1 MNPGKRFKL
10 LFAFLLPSVLIPG
23 TLPGQAQEGEYDWM
37 WMENSEPEWYGPT
50 EGVLADAL
58 QSDMHKVEEIVFA
71 VRANGRGWHWYENAG
86 YVIDNPNAWKYG
98 GKGGQL
104 SVLNLGTGEIRHLVD
119 DPGGDVR
126 DPAVHF
132 DGETILFSYRP
143 ADENR
148 FHLYTIRADGTG
160 LTQLTDSEEFDD
172 YEPCWLPDGGI
183 MFVSNR
189 AMRWVPCWTT
199 EVGTT
204 YTCEADGSNIR
215 QISFGVEHENNPWPL
230 NDGRIAYT
238 RWEYVN
244 RDQMSFHGLW
254 TFNPDGANQMVL
266 LNNLGLGDTFH
277 ADPKP
282 IPGTDLIASI
292 ASPKHGRNEK
302 RGRIIIQDT
311 AFGPSDPRGL
321 RLIDRGYAL
330 PRTNEKKTSHLVLES
345 WRDPFPISRNYFLAA
360 TLDRIVVMNAEGDYE
375 IIHQLPGE
383 YDEDLFLH
391 EPRPLIPAPRPPI
404 MPEVEPDPA
413 GNGVMV
419 LADVLHGRSMEG
431 IEPGTI
437 KKLLIKEEM
446 PRPVSYCAYSDAI
459 GKGYV
464 HHRVLGTV
472 PVEEDGSASFQVPA
486 GRALVF
492 VALDENDIAVKH
504 MNSFVSVVSGEK
516 VSCVGCH
523 EHRTHAP
530 AQSFHGDTLKALG
543 RPPAKVEPVPGV
555 PQVIDYMKDIQP
567 VWNEHCLDCHNN
579 EKYAGGI
586 TLSADR
592 APGFNV
598 SYHSLNSRRL
608 TKNAGTDPDPYSMGT
623 GSSRLIPTFEPTHH
637 GVSLGDHE
645 KLLLKTWI
653 DAGEKFAGTYAALGS
668 AHRGL
673 KIEVSAAAAE
683 VMERRCSDCHRTS
696 RKTPLTAGEIR
707 ISDAGGWYNID
718 QPDLSL
724 LLTAP
729 LAKEA
734 GGTGFCKQARPKR
747 MQAGLDEPPATIFT
761 SKDDP
766 DYQILREQV
775 MAVVEEYG
783 QPRYWQENFQ
793 PTPEYIRELKRY
805 GALPA
810 DFAAGKDDFDPWQA
824 DLEYF
829 KVIYQAGPKPE
840 PDLNLRDPR

>member
-1 MNPGKRFKL
+1 MTG
-10 LFAFLLPSVLIPG
+10 AS
-23 TLPGQAQEGEYDWM
+23 
-37 WMENSEPEWYGPT
+37 PT
-50 EGVLADAL
+50 P
-58 QSDMHKVEEIVFA
+58 
-71 VRANGRGWHWYENAG
+71 AG
-86 YVIDNPNAWKYG
+86 
-98 GKGGQL
+98 
-104 SVLNLGTGEIRHLVD
+104 
-119 DPGGDVR
+119 
-126 DPAVHF
+126 
-132 DGETILFSYRP
+132 
-143 ADENR
+143 
-148 FHLYTIRADGTG
+148 
-160 LTQLTDSEEFDD
+160 
-172 YEPCWLPDGGI
+172 
-183 MFVSNR
+183 
-189 AMRWVPCWTT
+189 
-199 EVGTT
+199 
-204 YTCEADGSNIR
+204 
-215 QISFGVEHENNPWPL
+215 NN
-230 NDGRIAYT
+230 
-238 RWEYVN
+238 VN
-244 RDQMSFHGLW
+244 RDQVSFHGLW

-330 PRTNEKKTSHLVLES
+330 PRTNEKKTSHLDLES

-391 EPRPLIPAPRPPI
+391 E
-404 MPEVEPDPA
+404 
-413 GNGVMV
+413 
-419 LADVLHGRSMEG
+419 
-431 IEPGTI
+431 
-437 KKLLIKEEM
+437 
-446 PRPVSYCAYSDAI
+446 
-459 GKGYV
+459 
-464 HHRVLGTV
+464 
-472 PVEEDGSASFQVPA
+472 
-486 GRALVF
+486 
-492 VALDENDIAVKH
+492 
-504 MNSFVSVVSGEK
+504 
-516 VSCVGCH
+516 
-523 EHRTHAP
+523 HRTHAP

-555 PQVIDYMKDIQP
+555 PQVIHYMKDIQP

-579 EKYAGGI
+579 EKY
-586 TLSADR
+586 
-592 APGFNV
+592 
-598 SYHSLNSRRL
+598 
-608 TKNAGTDPDPYSMGT
+608 
-623 GSSRLIPTFEPTHH
+623 
-637 GVSLGDHE
+637 
-645 KLLLKTWI
+645 
-653 DAGEKFAGTYAALGS
+653 
-668 AHRGL
+668 
-673 KIEVSAAAAE
+673 
-683 VMERRCSDCHRTS
+683 
-696 RKTPLTAGEIR
+696 
-707 ISDAGGWYNID
+707 AGGWYNID